1 MATIA
6 KVSNAASATF
16 ALGYGLGEKTPLHH
30 DTKSWLAD
38 HDLAQPAELEN
49 CRAVVVGGTNGIDP
63 LIANE
68 QFRAVRQLFHQTQ
81 KRNQVLRITQSF
93 ADNELDPLNHLDWQ
107 KANDLGVQLAKK
119 LYPDYQSAVYTHLD
133 GANHHLHNHIIVN
146 KVSLTTGKKL
156 DEKRGQ
162 TISRV
167 RTTNDELARAQGWHI
182 LTPVRE
188 HQSQTE
194 QDLTQAQKYSYMA
207 DLRHRIDG
215 VMQDPTVSSYE
226 AFSARLSSNGVNVAL
241 RGQNISYAF
250 LDANQKQR
258 RARGARLGTDY
269 DKEALLNELARR
281 EQQTQKQTEISNDQ
295 RPLTADREIEQRKP
309 ALESRK
315 PGLDRLAVATG
326 RAQRNQSDT
335 KHRFDRFRKAVRPL
349 TNGLQHFKDGLRAF
363 TKRARE
369 LLDLRASRLNF
380 AQKFQADLARKKQAQ
395 QQQLQHDLSQ
405 RTRQTPS
412 PRQNNK
418 PGRGPHR

>member
-16 ALGYGLGEKTPLHH
+16 ALGYGLGENTPLHH

-68 QFRAVRQLFHQTQ
+68 QFRAVRQLFQQTQ

-93 ADNELDPLNHLDWQ
+93 ADNELDPLNQTDWQ
-107 KANDLGVQLAKK
+107 KANDLGVQLAEK
-119 LYPDYQSAVYTHLD
+119 LYPEYQSAVYTHLD
-133 GANHHLHNHIIVN
+133 GENHHLHNHIIVN
-146 KVSLTTGKKL
+146 KVSLATGKKL

-162 TISRV
+162 TVRRV
-167 RTTNDELARAQGWHI
+167 RAANDDLARAQGWHI
-182 LTPVRE
+182 LPPVRE
-188 HQSQTE
+188 HQSPTE
-194 QDLTQAQKYSYMA
+194 QDLTQAHKYSYMA
-207 DLRHRIDG
+207 DLRHRIDT

-241 RGQNISYAF
+241 RGKNISYAF

-258 RARGARLGTDY
+258 RARGVRLGTNY
-269 DKEALLNELARR
+269 DKEALLDELARR
-281 EQQTQKQTEISNDQ
+281 EQQTRKQTEISNDQ
-295 RPLTADREIEQRKP
+295 RALTADREIEQRKP
-309 ALESRK
+309 LLESRK

-326 RAQRNQSDT
+326 RTQRDQSDT
-335 KHRFDRFRKAVRPL
+335 QQRFERLRKAVRPL
-349 TNGLQHFKDGLRAF
+349 TNGLHHFKDGLRAF

-380 AQKFQADLARKKQAQ
+380 AQKFQADLAHKKQAQ
-395 QQQLQHDLSQ
+395 QQTHVP
-405 RTRQTPS
+405 RQT
-412 PRQNNK
+412 NK

>member
-16 ALGYGLGEKTPLHH
+16 ALGYGLGENTPLHH

-68 QFRAVRQLFHQTQ
+68 QFRAVRQLFQQTQ

-93 ADNELDPLNHLDWQ
+93 ADNELDPLNQTDWQ
-107 KANDLGVQLAKK
+107 KANDLGVQLAEK
-119 LYPDYQSAVYTHLD
+119 LYPEYQSAVYTHLD
-133 GANHHLHNHIIVN
+133 GENRHLHNHIIVN
-146 KVSLTTGKKL
+146 KVSLATGKKL

-162 TISRV
+162 TVRRV
-167 RTTNDELARAQGWHI
+167 RAANDDLARAQGWHI
-182 LTPVRE
+182 LPPVRE
-188 HQSQTE
+188 HQSPTE
-194 QDLTQAQKYSYMA
+194 QDLTQAHKYSYMA
-207 DLRHRIDG
+207 DLRHRIDT

-241 RGQNISYAF
+241 RGKNISYAF

-258 RARGARLGTDY
+258 RARGVRLGTDY
-269 DKEALLNELARR
+269 DKEALLDELARR
-281 EQQTQKQTEISNDQ
+281 EQQTRKQTEISNDQ
-295 RPLTADREIEQRKP
+295 RALTADREIEQRKP
-309 ALESRK
+309 LLESRK

-326 RAQRNQSDT
+326 RTQRDQSDT
-335 KHRFDRFRKAVRPL
+335 QQRFERLRKAVRPL
-349 TNGLQHFKDGLRAF
+349 TNGLHHFKDGLRAF

-380 AQKFQADLARKKQAQ
+380 AQKFQADLAHKKQAQ
-395 QQQLQHDLSQ
+395 QQTHVP
-405 RTRQTPS
+405 RQT
-412 PRQNNK
+412 NK

>member
-16 ALGYGLGEKTPLHH
+16 ALGYGLGENTPLHH

-68 QFRAVRQLFHQTQ
+68 QFRAVRQLFQQTQ

-93 ADNELDPLNHLDWQ
+93 ADNELDPLNQTDWQ
-107 KANDLGVQLAKK
+107 KANDLGVQLAEK
-119 LYPDYQSAVYTHLD
+119 LYPEYQSAVYTHLD
-133 GANHHLHNHIIVN
+133 GENHHLHNHIIVN
-146 KVSLTTGKKL
+146 KVSLATGKKL

-162 TISRV
+162 TVRRV
-167 RTTNDELARAQGWHI
+167 RAANDDLARAQGWHI
-182 LTPVRE
+182 LPPVRE
-188 HQSQTE
+188 HQSPTE
-194 QDLTQAQKYSYMA
+194 QDLTQAHKYSYMA
-207 DLRHRIDG
+207 DLRHRIDT

-226 AFSARLSSNGVNVAL
+226 TFSARLSSNGVNVAL
-241 RGQNISYAF
+241 RGKNISYAF

-258 RARGARLGTDY
+258 RARGVRLGTDY
-269 DKEALLNELARR
+269 DKEALLDELARR
-281 EQQTQKQTEISNDQ
+281 EQQTRKQTEISNDQ
-295 RPLTADREIEQRKP
+295 RALTADREVEQRKSL
-309 ALESRK
+309 LESRK
-315 PGLDRLAVATG
+315 PGLDRLAIATG
-326 RAQRNQSDT
+326 RAQRKQSDT
-335 KHRFDRFRKAVRPL
+335 QHRFERLRKAVRPL
-349 TNGLQHFKDGLRAF
+349 TNGLHHFKDGLRAF

-395 QQQLQHDLSQ
+395 QQTHVP
-405 RTRQTPS
+405 RQT
-412 PRQNNK
+412 NK

>member
-16 ALGYGLGEKTPLHH
+16 ALGYGLGENTPLHH

-68 QFRAVRQLFHQTQ
+68 QFRAVRQLFQQTQ

-93 ADNELDPLNHLDWQ
+93 ADNELDPLNQTDWQ
-107 KANDLGVQLAKK
+107 KANDLGVQLAEK
-119 LYPDYQSAVYTHLD
+119 LYPEYQSAVYTHLD
-133 GANHHLHNHIIVN
+133 GENHHLHNHIIVN
-146 KVSLTTGKKL
+146 KVSLATGKKL

-162 TISRV
+162 TVRRV
-167 RTTNDELARAQGWHI
+167 RAANDDLARAQGWHI
-182 LTPVRE
+182 LPPVRE
-188 HQSQTE
+188 HQSPTE
-194 QDLTQAQKYSYMA
+194 QDLTQAHKYSYMA
-207 DLRHRIDG
+207 DLRHRIDT

-241 RGQNISYAF
+241 RGKNISYAF

-258 RARGARLGTDY
+258 RARGVRLGTDY
-269 DKEALLNELARR
+269 DKEALLDELARR
-281 EQQTQKQTEISNDQ
+281 EQQTRKQTEISNDQ
-295 RPLTADREIEQRKP
+295 RALTVDREVEQRKP
-309 ALESRK
+309 LLESRK

-326 RAQRNQSDT
+326 RTQRDQSDT
-335 KHRFDRFRKAVRPL
+335 QQRFERLRKAVRPL
-349 TNGLQHFKDGLRAF
+349 TNGLHHFKDGLRAF

-380 AQKFQADLARKKQAQ
+380 AQKFQADLAHKKQAQ
-395 QQQLQHDLSQ
+395 QQTHVP
-405 RTRQTPS
+405 RQT
-412 PRQNNK
+412 NK

>member
-6 KVSNAASATF
+6 KISNAASATF
-16 ALGYGLGEKTPLHH
+16 ALGYGLGENTSLHH

-49 CRAVVVGGTNGIDP
+49 CRAIVVGGTNGIDP

-81 KRNQVLRITQSF
+81 KRNQVLRIIQSF
-93 ADNELDPLNHLDWQ
+93 ADNELDPLNQTDWQ
-107 KANDLGVQLAKK
+107 KANDLGVQLAEK
-119 LYPDYQSAVYTHLD
+119 LYPEYQSAVYTHLD
-133 GANHHLHNHIIVN
+133 GENHHLHNHIIVN
-146 KVSLTTGKKL
+146 KVNLTTGKKL

-162 TISRV
+162 TVSRV
-167 RTTNDELARAQGWHI
+167 RAANDDLARAQGWHI
-182 LTPVRE
+182 LPPVRE
-188 HQSQTE
+188 HQSPTE
-194 QDLTQAQKYSYMA
+194 QDLTQAHKYSYMA
-207 DLRHRIDG
+207 DLRHRIDT

-241 RGQNISYAF
+241 RGKNISYEF

-258 RARGARLGTDY
+258 RARGVRLGTDY
-269 DKEALLNELARR
+269 DKEALLDELARR

-295 RPLTADREIEQRKP
+295 RALTADREIEQRKP
-309 ALESRK
+309 VLESRK

-326 RAQRNQSDT
+326 RTQRDQSDT
-335 KHRFDRFRKAVRPL
+335 QQRFERLRKAVRPL

-363 TKRARE
+363 TKRAHE

-395 QQQLQHDLSQ
+395 QQTH
-405 RTRQTPS
+405 TPRQT
-412 PRQNNK
+412 NK

>member
-16 ALGYGLGEKTPLHH
+16 ALGYGLGENTPLHH

-68 QFRAVRQLFHQTQ
+68 QFRAVRQLFQQTQ

-93 ADNELDPLNHLDWQ
+93 ADNELDPLNQTDWQ
-107 KANDLGVQLAKK
+107 KANDLGVQLAEK
-119 LYPDYQSAVYTHLD
+119 LYPEYQSAVYTHLD
-133 GANHHLHNHIIVN
+133 GENHHLHNHIIVN
-146 KVSLTTGKKL
+146 KVSLATGKKL

-162 TISRV
+162 TVRRV
-167 RTTNDELARAQGWHI
+167 RAANDDLARAQGWHI
-182 LTPVRE
+182 LPPVRE
-188 HQSQTE
+188 HQSPTE
-194 QDLTQAQKYSYMA
+194 QDLTQAHKYSYMA
-207 DLRHRIDG
+207 DLRHRIDT

-241 RGQNISYAF
+241 RGKNISYAF

-258 RARGARLGTDY
+258 RARGVRLGTDY
-269 DKEALLNELARR
+269 DKEALLDELARR
-281 EQQTQKQTEISNDQ
+281 EQQTRKQTEISNDQ
-295 RPLTADREIEQRKP
+295 RALTADREIEQRKP
-309 ALESRK
+309 LLESRK

-326 RAQRNQSDT
+326 RTQRDQSDT
-335 KHRFDRFRKAVRPL
+335 QQRFERLRKAVRPL
-349 TNGLQHFKDGLRAF
+349 TNGLHHFKDGLRAF

-395 QQQLQHDLSQ
+395 QQTHVP
-405 RTRQTPS
+405 RQT
-412 PRQNNK
+412 NK

>member
-16 ALGYGLGEKTPLHH
+16 ALGYGLGENTPLHH

-68 QFRAVRQLFHQTQ
+68 QFRAVRQLFQQTQ

-93 ADNELDPLNHLDWQ
+93 ADNELDPLNQTDWQ
-107 KANDLGVQLAKK
+107 KANDLGVQLAEK
-119 LYPDYQSAVYTHLD
+119 LYPEYQSAVYTHLD
-133 GANHHLHNHIIVN
+133 GENHHLHNHIIVN
-146 KVSLTTGKKL
+146 KVSLATGKKL

-162 TISRV
+162 TVRRV
-167 RTTNDELARAQGWHI
+167 RAANDDLARAQGWHI
-182 LTPVRE
+182 LPPVRE
-188 HQSQTE
+188 HQSPTE
-194 QDLTQAQKYSYMA
+194 QDLTQAHKYSYMA
-207 DLRHRIDG
+207 DLRHRIDT

-241 RGQNISYAF
+241 RGKNISYAF

-258 RARGARLGTDY
+258 RARGVRLGTDY
-269 DKEALLNELARR
+269 DKEALLDELARR
-281 EQQTQKQTEISNDQ
+281 EQQTRKQTEISNDQ
-295 RPLTADREIEQRKP
+295 RALTADREIEQRKP
-309 ALESRK
+309 LLESRK

-326 RAQRNQSDT
+326 RTQRDQSDT
-335 KHRFDRFRKAVRPL
+335 QQRFERLRKAVRPL
-349 TNGLQHFKDGLRAF
+349 TNGLHHFKDGLRAF

-380 AQKFQADLARKKQAQ
+380 AQKFQADLAHKKQAQ
-395 QQQLQHDLSQ
+395 QQTHVP
-405 RTRQTPS
+405 RQT
-412 PRQNNK
+412 NK

>member
-16 ALGYGLGEKTPLHH
+16 ALGYGLGENTPLHH

-68 QFRAVRQLFHQTQ
+68 QFRAVRQLFQQTQ

-93 ADNELDPLNHLDWQ
+93 ADNELDPLNQTDWQ
-107 KANDLGVQLAKK
+107 KANDLGVQLAEK
-119 LYPDYQSAVYTHLD
+119 LYPEYQSAVYTHLD
-133 GANHHLHNHIIVN
+133 GENRHLHNHIIVN
-146 KVSLTTGKKL
+146 KVSLATGKKL

-162 TISRV
+162 TVRRV
-167 RTTNDELARAQGWHI
+167 RAANDDLARAQGWHI
-182 LTPVRE
+182 LPPVRE
-188 HQSQTE
+188 HQSPTE
-194 QDLTQAQKYSYMA
+194 QDLTQAHKYSYMA
-207 DLRHRIDG
+207 DLRHRIDT

-241 RGQNISYAF
+241 RGKNISYAF

-258 RARGARLGTDY
+258 RARGVRLGTNY
-269 DKEALLNELARR
+269 DKEALLDELARR
-281 EQQTQKQTEISNDQ
+281 EQQTRKQTEISNDQ
-295 RPLTADREIEQRKP
+295 RALTADREIEQRKP
-309 ALESRK
+309 LLESRK

-326 RAQRNQSDT
+326 RTQRDQSDT
-335 KHRFDRFRKAVRPL
+335 QQRFERLRKAVRPL
-349 TNGLQHFKDGLRAF
+349 TNGLHHFKDGLRAF

-380 AQKFQADLARKKQAQ
+380 AQKFQADLAHKKQAQ
-395 QQQLQHDLSQ
+395 QQTHVP
-405 RTRQTPS
+405 RQT
-412 PRQNNK
+412 NK